1 VAVPVFIRDRSEDVG
16 VVTAA
21 ACRGRGLSPVCAAR
35 MSADFHIRHRT
46 ASSST
51 APGTTASLRTAE
63 KLGFVKP
70 RDDVRFVAGP
80 PLPEMIAASAAPRTC
95 PMEK

>member
-1 VAVPVFIRDRSEDVG
+1 VAVPVFVRDRNEDVG

-35 MSADFHIRHRT
+35 VIADIHTRHRT
-46 ASSST
+46 ASWST
-51 APGTTASLRTAE
+51 VPEHTASLRVAD

-70 RDDVRFVAGP
+70 RDNVLFVAGP
-80 PLPEMIAASAAPRTC
+80 PLSGMIAAAP
-95 PMEK
+95 